1 MSLEHELGLLYNQ
14 EVDWAVEDAEVDIVD
29 VETAPDEKNIEDLE
43 GSACVDVDVK
53 DMDSQVV
60 VGIVNNAVAACMDV
74 VVACMAVDT
83 AVDDYTFEDAVVDV
97 A

>member
-1 MSLEHELGLLYNQ
+1 M
-14 EVDWAVEDAEVDIVD
+14 D
-29 VETAPDEKNIEDLE
+29 VETAALDEKDIDDLE
-43 GSACVDVDVK
+43 DSACVDVVVD

-74 VVACMAVDT
+74 VVACMAVETD
-83 AVDDYTFEDAVVDV
+83 AVGYTFEGAVVDV

>member
-1 MSLEHELGLLYNQ
+1 MEHELEQWYNQ
-14 EVDWAVEDAEVDIVD
+14 EVGWAVEDAEVDIVD
-29 VETAPDEKNIEDLE
+29 VETALDEKDIEDLE
-43 GSACVDVDVK
+43 DSACVDVDVK

-83 AVDDYTFEDAVVDV
+83 AVVDYTFEDAVVDV
-97 A
+97 V